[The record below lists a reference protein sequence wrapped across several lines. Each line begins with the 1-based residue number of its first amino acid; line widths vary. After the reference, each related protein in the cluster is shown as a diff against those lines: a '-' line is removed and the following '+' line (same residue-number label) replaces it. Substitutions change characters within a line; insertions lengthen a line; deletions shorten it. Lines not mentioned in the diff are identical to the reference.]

1 MNLTR
6 GFLRCWDRAT
16 NNEPKGET
24 KMFIRKA
31 ILGAATALALASPA
45 AASDLPI
52 APYTSGP
59 AYEREIHTYERRTA
73 PPVVVAE
80 PAPIPTETII
90 VRRPV
95 VVPPP
100 RVVVEE
106 YPVYAAPRVYAAPP
120 VYAYAGPR
128 WRHGWDHRHFH
139 GGW

>member
-1 MNLTR
+1 
-6 GFLRCWDRAT
+6 
-16 NNEPKGET
+16 
-24 KMFIRKA
+24 MFIRKA

-45 AASDLPI
+45 AASDLPVV
-52 APYTSGP
+52 PYTSGP
-59 AYEREIHTYERRTA
+59 TYERETNTYEHRTA
-73 PPVVVAE
+73 PHVVVAE